1 MKKTVSSILLAS
13 ALLLGAIAPVTA
25 NAADT
30 TPVTNSGTTTSTVH
44 FTKPD
49 TTTDPVDPDNPGT
62 TSPVD
67 PTDPNGGNGGAT
79 PSGDLTFL
87 YISNGIDFGSAATP
101 LKSQTSGTTQEI
113 SNGSK
118 NADGSTNI
126 VTVTNANKA
135 LAANKNL
142 ITEVADTRGS
152 NAGWTVTVN
161 SSALTDTKAGALKG
175 ATLDL
180 NGSAATVK
188 NSAVADGSS
197 IDKADTGKLATDG
210 TPGTIYS
217 AKTGFGA
224 GTTSMQLDPA
234 DVTLTVPTNVETGTY
249 TGQLNWT
256 LSDTPGK

>member
-30 TPVTNSGTTTSTVH
+30 STGATTSTVH
-44 FTKPD
+44 FAKPD
-49 TTTDPVDPDNPGT
+49 TTTT
-62 TSPVD
+62 PVD
-67 PTDPNGGNGGAT
+67 PTDPTKPVDPSDTTDPKDPNGGTT

-87 YISNGIDFGSAATP
+87 FVSNSIDFGSADAP
-101 LKSQTSGTTQEI
+101 IKAQTSGTTQSI
-113 SNGSK
+113 NNGSK
-118 NADGSTNI
+118 NADGTTN
-126 VTVTNANKA
+126 VVKVTNGAFASNAN
-135 LAANKNL
+135 LL
-142 ITEVADTRGS
+142 TEVSDTRGS

-161 SSALTDTKAGALKG
+161 SSKLSDKTDPNKEVLLKG

-180 NGSAATVK
+180 DGSKATVK
-188 NSAVADGSS
+188 NSAIADGST
-197 IDKADTGKLATDG
+197 IAKADTGALATDG

-217 AKTGFGA
+217 AKTGDGA
-224 GTTSMQLDPA
+224 GATTMQLDPA
-234 DVTLTVPTNVETGTY
+234 NVTLNVPTNVETGTY